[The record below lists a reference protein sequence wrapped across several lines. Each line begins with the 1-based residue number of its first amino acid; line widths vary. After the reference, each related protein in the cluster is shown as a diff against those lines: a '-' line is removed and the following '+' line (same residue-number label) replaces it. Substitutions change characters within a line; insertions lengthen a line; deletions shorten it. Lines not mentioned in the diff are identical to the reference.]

1 MTFSIVARDPAT
13 GDLGV
18 AAQSKFLA
26 VGAAVPYARGGVGA
40 VATQALAN
48 VSYGPRALDLLAA
61 GATASQAL
69 DVLISSDDLP
79 QRRQAAVVDRRGNV
93 AAHTGTGCGAYAGHV
108 LGPGFACQ
116 GNMLRSGDVLAL
128 MAEVMSDESNPDFAE
143 RLGAALLAGIQ
154 AGGDERGQQSAV
166 LLVVR
171 PEGGYGG
178 LNDRL
183 VDLGV
188 DDHVEPVEEL
198 LRLLSLH
205 RL

>member
-26 VGAAVPYARGGVGA
+26 IGAAVPYACGGLGA

-69 DVLISSDDLP
+69 DVLVSNDDLR
-79 QRRQAAVVDRRGNV
+79 QRRQAAVVDRHGEV
-93 AAHTGTGCGAYAGHV
+93 AAHTGGGCGAYAGHV

-116 GNMLRSGDVLAL
+116 GNMLQSSEVLGV
-128 MAEVMSDESNPDFAE
+128 MAEV
-143 RLGAALLAGIQ
+143 LTG
-154 AGGDERGQQSAV
+154 
-166 LLVVR
+166 
-171 PEGGYGG
+171 
-178 LNDRL
+178 
-183 VDLGV
+183 
-188 DDHVEPVEEL
+188 
-198 LRLLSLH
+198 
-205 RL
+205 